1 MKTHI
6 FTQKFIWIT
15 FLFILYSNSILA
27 QQISV
32 TGTVIGTDD
41 EPIIGVSILVKGTTQ
56 GVITDLNGNYTI
68 NTNSDAT
75 LVFSY
80 VGCITQEVA
89 IAGRKKI
96 NITLVEDSKALD
108 EVVVI
113 GYAVGNKRSVS
124 GAVDRVTAKDM
135 NLGYIATPIDAI
147 RGKVPGMVISQDGG
161 NVNAEPTVRIRG
173 TSSLSGGNDP
183 LVIIDGVFGSLE
195 MLNTIAAQD
204 IEEVT
209 VLKDASETA
218 QYGSRGAAGVIVVTT
233 AKGKEGVSN
242 ITYNGQFGISHAYK
256 QLQMLS
262 PDEWRHVNQTLFSGV
277 GKDLGASTNWMDWV
291 QNSVYTQNNHTV
303 SLTQATKK
311 GSMRA
316 TFGINDRT
324 GSVRNTGNTTYYGRF
339 NSNLHGLNNKL
350 SLEFNLSAIYRES
363 KPGSNVWSSA
373 AVYNPTYPSERNPE
387 TGIWDIDNN
396 VSSMVVHPGEIMEYD
411 LKNESTRINASARAT
426 YKIIDGLSLSA
437 FGSFMY
443 VNANNKA
450 YYPNDVYAYRGNR
463 GRAQVSNRHGKD
475 WMGNIQANYS
485 KEFNKHAINA
495 LALVEGQSYYTFN
508 SSVYTEGFDTNYFK
522 YNNLAAGA
530 LLSYGNASSGAQ
542 KNTLLSYMA
551 RLNYMF
557 DNKYVITVNART
569 DGSSKLG
576 ANHKWGFFPSA
587 SAAWII
593 SNEEFM
599 KKQKIFSTLKL
610 RAGAG
615 YGVTGNQDA
624 ISPLNSLQVLSPNG
638 ISSYNNQSVVTYAVA
653 SNANPDLKW
662 ETKYTFDIGLDFT
675 MFNGRLRGTMDYFH
689 STTKDLLYTYNV
701 SVPPFTYP
709 TLLANMG
716 EMVNKGF
723 EFSISGEVIKNKK
736 WGLNLSGNV
745 SFLKNKLIS
754 LSGAYNG
761 EALTTTDWVVVSSA
775 GGSGLTANTAVT
787 YMAEGYPV
795 GIFRLPVHDGFNQ
808 ASDGKK
814 TYKFKDLDGDGTIDH
829 SDSGDREILGQV
841 VPKVNMN
848 LNAQLRYKQFDLSV
862 QFNGAFGHK
871 IYNATHLN
879 YNNLNLFPSYNVL
892 KTAPDLGIYDIVHT
906 SYWLE
911 KGDYVNIEYIT
922 LGYNIPTKVFKVFS
936 NARIALSCNNVA
948 TITGYSGLTPMIN
961 SASFQGGVDSRNIYP
976 INRTYTIQLILSF

>member
-610 RAGAG
+610 RAG

-754 LSGAYNG
+754 LSYNG

>member
-610 RAGAG
+610 RAG

-745 SFLKNKLIS
+745 SFLKNKLI
-754 LSGAYNG
+754 SGAYNG

-892 KTAPDLGIYDIVHT
+892 KTAPNLGIYDIVHT

-922 LGYNIPTKVFKVFS
+922 LGYNIPTKVFKIFS

>member
-303 SLTQATKK
+303 SLTQANKK
-311 GSMRA
+311 R
-316 TFGINDRT
+316 
-324 GSVRNTGNTTYYGRF
+324 
-339 NSNLHGLNNKL
+339 
-350 SLEFNLSAIYRES
+350 
-363 KPGSNVWSSA
+363 
-373 AVYNPTYPSERNPE
+373 
-387 TGIWDIDNN
+387 
-396 VSSMVVHPGEIMEYD
+396 
-411 LKNESTRINASARAT
+411 
-426 YKIIDGLSLSA
+426 
-437 FGSFMY
+437 
-443 VNANNKA
+443 
-450 YYPNDVYAYRGNR
+450 
-463 GRAQVSNRHGKD
+463 
-475 WMGNIQANYS
+475 
-485 KEFNKHAINA
+485 KHACHI
-495 LALVEGQSYYTFN
+495 
-508 SSVYTEGFDTNYFK
+508 
-522 YNNLAAGA
+522 
-530 LLSYGNASSGAQ
+530 
-542 KNTLLSYMA
+542 
-551 RLNYMF
+551 
-557 DNKYVITVNART
+557 
-569 DGSSKLG
+569 
-576 ANHKWGFFPSA
+576 W
-587 SAAWII
+587 
-593 SNEEFM
+593 
-599 KKQKIFSTLKL
+599 
-610 RAGAG
+610 
-615 YGVTGNQDA
+615 
-624 ISPLNSLQVLSPNG
+624 
-638 ISSYNNQSVVTYAVA
+638 
-653 SNANPDLKW
+653 
-662 ETKYTFDIGLDFT
+662 
-675 MFNGRLRGTMDYFH
+675 
-689 STTKDLLYTYNV
+689 
-701 SVPPFTYP
+701 
-709 TLLANMG
+709 
-716 EMVNKGF
+716 
-723 EFSISGEVIKNKK
+723 
-736 WGLNLSGNV
+736 
-745 SFLKNKLIS
+745 
-754 LSGAYNG
+754 
-761 EALTTTDWVVVSSA
+761 
-775 GGSGLTANTAVT
+775 
-787 YMAEGYPV
+787 
-795 GIFRLPVHDGFNQ
+795 
-808 ASDGKK
+808 
-814 TYKFKDLDGDGTIDH
+814 YK
-829 SDSGDREILGQV
+829 
-841 VPKVNMN
+841 
-848 LNAQLRYKQFDLSV
+848 
-862 QFNGAFGHK
+862 
-871 IYNATHLN
+871 
-879 YNNLNLFPSYNVL
+879 
-892 KTAPDLGIYDIVHT
+892 
-906 SYWLE
+906 
-911 KGDYVNIEYIT
+911 
-922 LGYNIPTKVFKVFS
+922 
-936 NARIALSCNNVA
+936 
-948 TITGYSGLTPMIN
+948 
-961 SASFQGGVDSRNIYP
+961 
-976 INRTYTIQLILSF
+976 

>member
-437 FGSFMY
+437 FMY

-610 RAGAG
+610 RAG

>member
-204 IEEVT
+204 IEE

-610 RAGAG
+610 RAG

>member
-610 RAGAG
+610 RAG

-761 EALTTTDWVVVSSA
+761 EALTTTDWVVVVSSA

-892 KTAPDLGIYDIVHT
+892 KTAPNLGIYDIVHT

>member
-610 RAGAG
+610 RAG

-689 STTKDLLYTYNV
+689 STTKDLLYIYNV

>member
-396 VSSMVVHPGEIMEYD
+396 VSSMVVYD

-610 RAGAG
+610 RAG